1 MWSSLKSKNCKK
13 LMKKNWLKNWLT
25 FISSWYYILFNYD
38 YQEVVMALTMNPAG
52 INTFDVGAF
61 DAKTYFAE
69 LLRKVKEGV
78 TINITKN
85 GKAVAVLQGKS
96 AIQNE
101 AAMNAHK
108 RILARAQRMSELR
121 EKEGAASLTASDLKE
136 LKNEG
141 RKY

>member
-1 MWSSLKSKNCKK
+1 
-13 LMKKNWLKNWLT
+13 
-25 FISSWYYILFNYD
+25 
-38 YQEVVMALTMNPAG
+38 MALTMNPSG

-78 TINITKN
+78 TINITQN

-108 RILARAQRMSELR
+108 RILARSQRMAELR
-121 EKEGAASLTASDLKE
+121 AKEGAAALKASDLKE

>member
-1 MWSSLKSKNCKK
+1 
-13 LMKKNWLKNWLT
+13 
-25 FISSWYYILFNYD
+25 
-38 YQEVVMALTMNPAG
+38 MALTMNPAG

-96 AIQNE
+96 AIKNE

-121 EKEGAASLTASDLKE
+121 AKEGAASLTASDLKE

>member
-1 MWSSLKSKNCKK
+1 MKK
-13 LMKKNWLKNWLT
+13 LVEKLVDFYRT
-25 FISSWYYILFNYD
+25 WYYILFNYD

-52 INTFDVGAF
+52 INTYDVGAF

-108 RILARAQRMSELR
+108 RILARAQRMTELR
-121 EKEGAASLTASDLKE
+121 EKEGAAALKASDLKE

>member
-1 MWSSLKSKNCKK
+1 MKK
-13 LMKKNWLKNWLT
+13 LVEKLVDFYRT
-25 FISSWYYILFNYD
+25 WYYILFNYD

-52 INTFDVGAF
+52 INTYDVGAF

-108 RILARAQRMSELR
+108 RILARAQRMAELR
-121 EKEGAASLTASDLKE
+121 AKEGAAALKASDLKE

>member
-1 MWSSLKSKNCKK
+1 
-13 LMKKNWLKNWLT
+13 
-25 FISSWYYILFNYD
+25 
-38 YQEVVMALTMNPAG
+38 MALTMNPAG

-96 AIQNE
+96 AIKNE

-108 RILARAQRMSELR
+108 RILARAQIMSELR
-121 EKEGAASLTASDLKE
+121 EKEGAAALKASDLKE

>member
-1 MWSSLKSKNCKK
+1 
-13 LMKKNWLKNWLT
+13 
-25 FISSWYYILFNYD
+25 
-38 YQEVVMALTMNPAG
+38 MALIMNPAG
-52 INTFDVGAF
+52 INTYDVGAF

-108 RILARAQRMSELR
+108 RILVRAQRMAELR
-121 EKEGAASLTASDLKE
+121 EKEDAAALKASDLKE

>member
-1 MWSSLKSKNCKK
+1 
-13 LMKKNWLKNWLT
+13 
-25 FISSWYYILFNYD
+25 
-38 YQEVVMALTMNPAG
+38 MALTMNPAG

-108 RILARAQRMSELR
+108 RILARAQRMLELR
-121 EKEGAASLTASDLKE
+121 EKEGAAALKASDLKE

>member
-1 MWSSLKSKNCKK
+1 
-13 LMKKNWLKNWLT
+13 
-25 FISSWYYILFNYD
+25 
-38 YQEVVMALTMNPAG
+38 MALTMNPAG
-52 INTFDVGAF
+52 INTYDVGAF

-96 AIQNE
+96 AIKNE

-121 EKEGAASLTASDLKE
+121 AKEGAASLTASDLKE

>member
-1 MWSSLKSKNCKK
+1 M
-13 LMKKNWLKNWLT
+13 KNWLT
-25 FISSWYYILFNYD
+25 FISS
-38 YQEVVMALTMNPAG
+38 
-52 INTFDVGAF
+52 
-61 DAKTYFAE
+61 FAE

-101 AAMNAHK
+101 AAINAHK
-108 RILARAQRMSELR
+108 RILARAQRMAELR
-121 EKEGAASLTASDLKE
+121 EKEGAAALKVSDLKE

>member
-1 MWSSLKSKNCKK
+1 
-13 LMKKNWLKNWLT
+13 
-25 FISSWYYILFNYD
+25 
-38 YQEVVMALTMNPAG
+38 MALTMNPAG

-96 AIQNE
+96 AIKNE

-108 RILARAQRMSELR
+108 RILARAQRMAELR
-121 EKEGAASLTASDLKE
+121 EKEGAAALKASDLKE

>member
-1 MWSSLKSKNCKK
+1 
-13 LMKKNWLKNWLT
+13 
-25 FISSWYYILFNYD
+25 
-38 YQEVVMALTMNPAG
+38 MALTMNPAG

-96 AIQNE
+96 TIQNQ

-108 RILARAQRMSELR
+108 RILARSQRMAALR
-121 EKEGAASLTASDLKE
+121 EKSGAVALTASDLKE
-136 LKNEG
+136 LKNGG

>member
-1 MWSSLKSKNCKK
+1 
-13 LMKKNWLKNWLT
+13 
-25 FISSWYYILFNYD
+25 
-38 YQEVVMALTMNPAG
+38 MALTMNPAG

-96 AIQNE
+96 AIKNE

-121 EKEGAASLTASDLKE
+121 AKEGAASLTASDLKE

-141 RKY
+141 RKF

>member
-1 MWSSLKSKNCKK
+1 
-13 LMKKNWLKNWLT
+13 
-25 FISSWYYILFNYD
+25 
-38 YQEVVMALTMNPAG
+38 MALTMNPAG
-52 INTFDVGAF
+52 INTYDVGAF

-69 LLRKVKEGV
+69 LLRKVKNGI

-96 AIQNE
+96 TIQNE

-108 RILARAQRMSELR
+108 RILARAQRMAELR
-121 EKEGAASLTASDLKE
+121 VKSGAQALNASELKE

>member
-1 MWSSLKSKNCKK
+1 
-13 LMKKNWLKNWLT
+13 
-25 FISSWYYILFNYD
+25 
-38 YQEVVMALTMNPAG
+38 MALTMNPAG

-61 DAKTYFAE
+61 EAKTYFAE

-96 AIQNE
+96 TVQNQ

-108 RILARAQRMSELR
+108 RILARAQRMAELR
-121 EKEGAASLTASDLKE
+121 GKEGAAALKASDLKE

>member
-1 MWSSLKSKNCKK
+1 
-13 LMKKNWLKNWLT
+13 
-25 FISSWYYILFNYD
+25 
-38 YQEVVMALTMNPAG
+38 MALTMNPAG
-52 INTFDVGAF
+52 INTYDVGAF

-96 AIQNE
+96 AIKNE

-121 EKEGAASLTASDLKE
+121 EKEGAAALKASDLKE